1 MNKRINKNLMNKC
14 SILNGA
20 KSFSLELKNTVN
32 IAVVLLGLIL
42 GNIMECQKNFFEN
55 IAKSNHY
62 APTS

>member
-1 MNKRINKNLMNKC
+1 MNKF